1 MNPPPVPATCPKCHA
16 SLPPGAPLGLCPAC
30 LMDAAGTDSDPGLSA
45 DPFAAPLDLDTLR
58 RAFPQLEILA
68 PLGAGGMGR
77 VYKVRQPNLDRIVAL
92 KVLPPEFA
100 RDPAWV
106 ERFTREARALAR
118 LNHPHIVQVYDVG
131 QTNAAPGIPALCWL
145 IMEYVDGVTLRQVQR
160 TGGLS
165 AREALA
171 LVPKLCD
178 ALQYAH
184 EKNVLHRDIK
194 PENILLDV
202 AGSVKI
208 ADFGLAK
215 LGGSNPSPTLT
226 MTGAR
231 LGTAAYMAPEQIESP
246 QDVDH
251 RADIYSLG
259 VVLYELLTGGLP
271 LGRFPAPSEK
281 SGTDPRLDHIVFRTL
296 EKERDR
302 RYQAAGDVRTALADL
317 AAQGPPAPIQP
328 KPREFKPVSPAAPTV
343 VSPHEGPPPLPAGA
357 VRKAVGFTDRNRS
370 FPSSGTEAAG
380 YGCGWM
386 LSMPLRFALCFAPIF
401 IPILWL
407 EAYKEF
413 GLPNPHENFLSS
425 MGWVTA
431 ITGLASWLC
440 VRPMLNITKWP
451 DWERVKRKAPLL
463 FLVAILLWGATL
475 VHVAVASRS
484 WPSRGVAGSLSLT
497 CSRPPVSDKTMDSS
511 DAELDAMFLRIV
523 EKEFAGEMEAVL
535 GTTGLPKPV
544 DYYHYGSWSGSE
556 QNNPLRKTWTLAVA
570 ATSRAVLNTRLMRVA
585 EELTAALPES
595 VRGSINVNSRTDII
609 SQSFWRLDLF
619 RDENLFLLAAIMTLG
634 GWFAGMTRGRPLVYG
649 TAPVLL
655 AAAAVVLHW
664 PSASLYVS
672 RGSIVPAGDR
682 QPSVSGQGKAMELLA
697 AQAQTDPA
705 AAALHS
711 WIAACRRLDRAA
723 VEALSE
729 RGMDTGTWEKIA
741 GVWLKSEPLVIVK
754 ELRATSRGD
763 EDGFYCLLVQR
774 SDDRD
779 DHILYRRSNYYGGN
793 QQQGDSIK
801 LRIIVRKEGE
811 KWLIQQ

>member
-1 MNPPPVPATCPKCHA
+1 
-16 SLPPGAPLGLCPAC
+16 
-30 LMDAAGTDSDPGLSA
+30 MDAAGTDSDPGLSA

-58 RAFPQLEILA
+58 RAFPQLEILS

-77 VYKVRQPNLDRIVAL
+77 VYKSRQPNLDRVVAL

-131 QTNAAPGIPALCWL
+131 QTSAAPGVPALCWL

-184 EKNVLHRDIK
+184 EKGVLHRDIK
-194 PENILLDV
+194 PENILLDS
-202 AGSVKI
+202 AGSVKV

-215 LGGSNPSPTLT
+215 LGGPNASPALT

-302 RYQAAGDVRTALADL
+302 RYQAAGDVRTALEGV
-317 AAQGPPAPIQP
+317 AAQPQAVPIPPR
-328 KPREFKPVSPAAPTV
+328 PREHKPVSPTAPTIV
-343 VSPHEGPPPLPAGA
+343 TPREGPPPLPSGA
-357 VRKAVGFTDRNRS
+357 VRKAVDFKDRNRR
-370 FPSSGTEAAG
+370 FPSTRTEAAG
-380 YGCGWM
+380 YGCGWLLM
-386 LSMPLRFALCFAPIF
+386 VPLRFALCFAPIF
-401 IPILWL
+401 IPVLWY
-407 EAYKEF
+407 AAVKEWYLSGPREF
-413 GLPNPHENFLSS
+413 FPSS
-425 MGWVTA
+425 MVWVTA
-431 ITGLASWLC
+431 ATGLASWLC
-440 VRPMLNITKWP
+440 VRPLLSITKWP
-451 DWERVKRKAPLL
+451 DSERVKRKAPLL
-463 FLVAILLWGATL
+463 FLLALVLWGATL
-475 VHVAVASRS
+475 LHVAGASRS

-497 CSRPPVSDKTMDSS
+497 SSRPPVSDKTMASS
-511 DAELDAMFLRIV
+511 DAELDGLFRRIV
-523 EKEFAGEMEAVL
+523 EKEFAGEMEAIL
-535 GTTGLPKPV
+535 NATGLPTAV
-544 DYYHYGSWSGSE
+544 NYYSPYRNFSSSE
-556 QNNPLRKTWTLAVA
+556 EDNPLRKTWTVAVA
-570 ATSRAVLNTRLMRVA
+570 TTSRAALDARLMRVA

-595 VRGSINVNSRTDII
+595 VRGTITVHLQRDIM

-634 GWFAGMTRGRPLVYG
+634 GWFAGMTRGRPLLHAA
-649 TAPVLL
+649 APVLL
-655 AAAAVVLHW
+655 AAGALALHLPLLTTW
-664 PSASLYVS
+664 APGGL
-672 RGSIVPAGDR
+672 IVPAGDR
-682 QPSVSGQGKAMELLA
+682 PPAERSQGKAIELLE
-697 AQAQTDPA
+697 AQAQTDPE
-705 AAALHS
+705 AAALHR
-711 WIAACRRLDRAA
+711 WIVACRRLDRAA
-723 VEALSE
+723 VDALSK
-729 RGMDTGTWEKIA
+729 RPMDTSTWEQTA
-741 GVWLKSEPLVIVK
+741 GFWLKFEPLVIARESVR
-754 ELRATSRGD
+754 LTGGNATV
-763 EDGFYCLLVQR
+763 FNCLLITR
-774 SDDRD
+774 SEGRVDDLRLRG
-779 DHILYRRSNYYGGN
+779 HRYYGLTQSG
-793 QQQGDSIK
+793 GSTT
-801 LRIIVRKEGE
+801 LRIVVSKEGE